1 MLFPLKHDVGLP
13 AVPPS
18 PSFTSINNNSSS
30 AVTSS
35 IYTAPLVY
43 TPAVPELGLT
53 DLTLEFTRKSQN
65 YDHPDYN
72 YNVSDNR
79 CGYLPL
85 DGSGAGG
92 MSREL
97 LLDMWGQTFAKCVHR
112 ILHST
117 PTPAPTL
124 TADVIGTLPAP
135 ADVIG
140 TLPAS
145 ADVIGTLPA
154 SADVIDLSS
163 PLPTLPHPHSTVI
176 IDLDDDS
183 KHSADKQHSHT
194 TTRILQHV
202 SVPMNT
208 PYVDHYQPKT
218 IDAYAGTAQEGS
230 VGELYTWLQTWLD
243 QQGQGQAYD
252 NNNNSCS
259 GCQNKKSKRAK
270 KGQNYDDF
278 LDDDDENDEY
288 TNTNTNEQ
296 TSNILILQGPTG
308 AGKTN
313 AVYTCAR
320 SLGLGVIEV
329 NPGQDRKAE
338 IKTLAAAG
346 SQHSKVLV
354 QYILYITS
362 TLCIT

>member
-1 MLFPLKHDVGLP
+1 MLFPLKHDIGLP
-13 AVPPS
+13 PVPLS
-18 PSFTSINNNSSS
+18 PSFPNNSSSS

-43 TPAVPELGLT
+43 TPAVPELDLT
-53 DLTLEFTRKSQN
+53 DLTLEFTHKSQN
-65 YDHPDYN
+65 YDHQDYN

-97 LLDMWGQTFAKCVHR
+97 LLEVWGQTFAKCIHR
-112 ILHST
+112 TLYSTST
-117 PTPAPTL
+117 PAATR

-135 ADVIG
+135 ADVI
-140 TLPAS
+140 
-145 ADVIGTLPA
+145 
-154 SADVIDLSS
+154 DLSV
-163 PLPTLPHPHSTVI
+163 PAPTLPHAHAHSTVI

-183 KHSADKQHSHT
+183 KHSIEPHSTKHMSQPV
-194 TTRILQHV
+194 L
-202 SVPMNT
+202 VPVNT

-218 IDAYAGTAQEGS
+218 IDAFAGTAQEAP

-243 QQGQGQAYD
+243 QQGQGQAY
-252 NNNNSCS
+252 NNNSS
-259 GCQNKKSKRAK
+259 SSSQNKKSKRAK

-288 TNTNTNEQ
+288 TNTNNEE

-346 SQHSKVLV
+346 SQQSKV
-354 QYILYITS
+354 QYIDTI
-362 TLCIT
+362 